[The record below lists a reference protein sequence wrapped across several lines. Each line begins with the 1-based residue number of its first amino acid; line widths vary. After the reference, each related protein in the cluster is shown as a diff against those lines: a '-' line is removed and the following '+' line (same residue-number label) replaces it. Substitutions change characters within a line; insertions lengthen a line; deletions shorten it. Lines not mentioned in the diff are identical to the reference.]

1 MQHVTL
7 LERTR
12 ARHELP
18 WVFTYLG
25 YILLAA
31 IGSAAA
37 LVALL
42 ALRAV

>member
-1 MQHVTL
+1 MQHVI

-12 ARHELP
+12 ARNELAS
-18 WVFTYLG
+18 VFTYLG

-31 IGSAAA
+31 IGTATI

-42 ALRAV
+42 ALRAA